1 MMWMMPDGGI
11 IRQCRPAKWRNGM
24 DRNGWVAP
32 PMHAL
37 LMIVIAPAAL
47 PLSAA
52 EEGHQRDAPVESA
65 ACAAR

>member
-1 MMWMMPDGGI
+1 
-11 IRQCRPAKWRNGM
+11 
-24 DRNGWVAP
+24 
-32 PMHAL
+32 MHAL